1 MFIAVYVRNTCTYN
15 VLNISSDSCVCSP
28 FLLVNIPSLAIH
40 VNNIFLNIISPK
52 MNFQIPPPS
61 SMLKTASILQ
71 AQKTRSCL
79 NTGFPL
85 FLPYSNSQNLVWFRL
100 FQYGYLYCFVLIFHI
115 FSTHYFSFHI
125 FLVPIQYHCIFS
137 LLCVVPVA
145 CRFVYYSQNNI
156 LSVCK
161 STHGNYNLRT
171 MFLQLEILRY

>member
-1 MFIAVYVRNTCTYN
+1 MTLEYKQEEKY
-15 VLNISSDSCVCSP
+15 
-28 FLLVNIPSLAIH
+28 
-40 VNNIFLNIISPK
+40 FLN
-52 MNFQIPPPS
+52 
-61 SMLKTASILQ
+61 SIWSFRHP
-71 AQKTRSCL
+71 AK
-79 NTGFPL
+79 PL
-85 FLPYSNSQNLVWFRL
+85 FMGFSAIFSSYSNSQSLVRFRL
-100 FQYGYLYCFVLIFHI
+100 FQCNYLYCFVLIFHI

-161 STHGNYNLRT
+161 STYGNYNLRT